1 MTDYTHDIERYRKG
15 EMSPVERHALEKKA
29 LDDPFL
35 AEALEGAEE
44 LTADQ
49 FAQDVQSLNSRI
61 LAQKPVK
68 TLPLTWTLRIAAG
81 LVVLL
86 LSTYVI
92 WNLSQSVVQEKPLAL
107 KNGTDTDS
115 ATAEEDLLITEND
128 TMTATEDVVTP
139 ATRLSPSAGK
149 PVPEKSEAEKDVIQ
163 EADLLTEPVTT
174 PVRPLEMPVTLEVQ
188 PKVGDKKE
196 ELVKPVEVAVSRD
209 EADDARKKQA
219 VSRVSGVAT
228 NVTPAGTRVI
238 SGKVTSAEDGTPL
251 PGVNVI
257 IKGSNRG
264 AISDA
269 SGNYQ
274 LTLTDLQPTLV
285 FSFIGLQSTEVP
297 VGDRH
302 EVDVQMNL
310 DVAQLSEVVVVGL
323 GTPST
328 GYVTPTV
335 NLAHPE
341 TGNRAF
347 KQYLET
353 NIHYPQEAILNKTE
367 GRVTIEFIVEKDGT
381 LNDFTILRGIGSGCD
396 EELIRLIKEG
406 PTWVP
411 TTKDGVPVRDKAR
424 VRLKFTLPK

>member
-1 MTDYTHDIERYRKG
+1 MTDYTHDIKRYRKG
-15 EMSPVERHALEKKA
+15 EMSPAEQHALEKKA

-92 WNLSQSVVQEKPLAL
+92 WNLSQSVVQEKTLAMESGADAEQAIKENLPLAE
-107 KNGTDTDS
+107 TDTMPAVEEV
-115 ATAEEDLLITEND
+115 ATS
-128 TMTATEDVVTP
+128 P
-139 ATRLSPSAGK
+139 ATRLSPATSG
-149 PVPEKSEAEKDVIQ
+149 PVSKKSEVETNVIQ
-163 EADLLTEPVTT
+163 EADLLTEPATT
-174 PVRPLEMPVTLEVQ
+174 PVRPLEMPVTLEAQ

-196 ELVKPVEVAVSRD
+196 ELVKPVEFPVSRD
-209 EADDARKKQA
+209 KADDARKKQA